1 MLTYP
6 SFFFFVGCWYEFPPQ
21 LRSLTV
27 ATATELNCFAN
38 LEVPIEEEDDDDLA
52 EIDSN
57 NIIQGGRR
65 TRGKQIDF
73 AAAAKAQPAG
83 EDDSEDDEDFVA
95 PEDKDVEM
103 H

>member
-1 MLTYP
+1 
-6 SFFFFVGCWYEFPPQ
+6 
-21 LRSLTV
+21 
-27 ATATELNCFAN
+27 
-38 LEVPIEEEDDDDLA
+38 DDDDLA